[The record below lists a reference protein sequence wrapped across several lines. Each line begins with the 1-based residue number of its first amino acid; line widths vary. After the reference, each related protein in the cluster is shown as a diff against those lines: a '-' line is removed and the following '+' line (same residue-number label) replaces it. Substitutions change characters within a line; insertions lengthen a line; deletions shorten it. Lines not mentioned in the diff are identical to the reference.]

1 MNDTREGIRVQ
12 PQGLLAR
19 FRNQTEL
26 LAAAKELR
34 QYGLVRMD
42 AFSPF
47 PIHGMD
53 QALGIPRSRLPFLVL
68 WVGIAAGVAA
78 LGFQYWTNTV
88 DYPFVVSGKPLFSL
102 PANIPV
108 AFEVIIL
115 AAAFAAFF
123 GMLVLNGLPRLAN
136 PLFRSKSFL
145 QVTDDGFFLFVDSS
159 DELYDRARTAAA
171 LRGVSASHVEELEG
185 VTDSSRTPSGII
197 LVGIVALS
205 LALLPPA
212 VIASVRSTTSEKPRL
227 HTFFDMDFQPK
238 FKSQAST
245 TLFADGRASRPRV
258 EGTVSRRPTP
268 FGAEFE
274 LGTTEAN
281 SPAHDLSTTD
291 DVGGEPGPLSSWIT
305 QIPMEITTELM
316 DRGRERFN
324 IHCAVCHGRAG
335 FGNGLASQRALE
347 LEQGTWV
354 PPTSIHADYIREMPD
369 GQIYNTITNGV
380 RKMPA
385 YGHQIPPKDRWAIVL
400 YLRALQRSQRASL
413 QDVPDS
419 FRATL
424 REMN

>member
-1 MNDTREGIRVQ
+1 MNHIREDSKIQ

-26 LAAAKELR
+26 LAAARELR
-34 QYGLVRMD
+34 RNGLVRME

-47 PIHGMD
+47 PVHGID
-53 QALGIPRSRLPFLVL
+53 QALGIPRSRLPYLVL
-68 WVGIAAGVAA
+68 WVGMTAGVVA
-78 LGFQYWTNTV
+78 LGFQYWTNAV

-123 GMLVLNGLPRLAN
+123 GMLALNGLPQLAN

-159 DELYDRARTAAA
+159 DELYDRKRTTAV
-171 LRGVSASHVEELEG
+171 LRGVSASRVEELEG
-185 VTDSSRTPSGII
+185 VAESSRTPSGIV
-197 LVGIVALS
+197 LVGIVAVS

-238 FKSQAST
+238 FKSQAAT
-245 TLFADGRASRPRV
+245 TLFTDGRASRPRV
-258 EGTVSRRPTP
+258 EGTVSRRPSP
-268 FGAEFE
+268 LSAEFE
-274 LGTTEAN
+274 LGTTEAGIPSN
-281 SPAHDLSTTD
+281 VLSTTD
-291 DVGGEPGPLSSWIT
+291 DAGSGPGPHSNWVAR
-305 QIPMEITTELM
+305 IPMKITPELM

-385 YGHQIPPKDRWAIVL
+385 YGHQIPPSDRWAIVL

-413 QDVPDS
+413 QDVPES

-424 REMN
+424 REMK